1 MSKSN
6 KNIPV
11 NMNLHQSQIGTPS
24 LFGRLV
30 NHQDRIVHC
39 VIVVRMPSQA
49 CMLVSV

>member
-1 MSKSN
+1 MSKS
-6 KNIPV
+6 KRNITV
-11 NMNLHQSQIGTPS
+11 NTNRHQSQIGTPN